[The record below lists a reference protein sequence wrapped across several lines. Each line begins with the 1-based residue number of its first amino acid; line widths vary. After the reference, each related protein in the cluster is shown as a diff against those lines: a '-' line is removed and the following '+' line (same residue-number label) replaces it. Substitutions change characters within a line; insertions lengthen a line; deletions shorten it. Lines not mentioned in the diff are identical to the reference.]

1 MFLRDLSSI
10 DAVNWGNG
18 TSTRLLT
25 EADNMGFTVCHTI
38 VNRGTESRLQYRRHL
53 EACYCIKGQGKV
65 TSADGTTI
73 LEVLPGSL
81 YVLDQHDAH
90 HLIASDEEDL
100 HLVSV
105 FNPPLNG
112 TERHDLD
119 ASGYSQY

>member
-10 DAVNWGNG
+10 EAVNWGNG
-18 TSTRLLT
+18 TSVRLLT
-25 EADNMGFTVCHTI
+25 EADKMGFTVCHTI

-65 TSADGTTI
+65 VSADGATS
-73 LEVLPGSL
+73 LELQPGSL

-90 HLIASDEEDL
+90 HLIASDDEDL

-112 TERHDLD
+112 SERHTLD